1 MRKCDRTTT
10 VKMKRHADIEWY
22 VKPSIIKER
31 DKALG
36 NDESKKKS
44 DTPYNTTLSIEFGK
58 KGSMVT
64 AEAQNATQ
72 VTRNNSFFKTVP
84 IVDSQLCD
92 PSMVVFP
99 LSSSYLFSTSGFRT
113 PCHLNIKFFW
123 PVQFFNGFSFIDL
136 KRSPY
141 HKLLIDILARNYL
154 DDEKL
159 FCYL

>member
-22 VKPSIIKER
+22 VKPSILKER

-44 DTPYNTTLSIEFGK
+44 DTLYNTTLSIEFGK

-99 LSSSYLFSTSGFRT
+99 LSSFLF
-113 PCHLNIKFFW
+113 
-123 PVQFFNGFSFIDL
+123 VQHKWFSHALPL
-136 KRSPY
+136 KY
-141 HKLLIDILARNYL
+141 
-154 DDEKL
+154 
-159 FCYL
+159 

>member
-1 MRKCDRTTT
+1 MRKYDRTTT

-22 VKPSIIKER
+22 VKPWIIKER

-72 VTRNNSFFKTVP
+72 VTWNNSFFKTVP

-99 LSSSYLFSTSGFRT
+99 LSSFLF
-113 PCHLNIKFFW
+113 
-123 PVQFFNGFSFIDL
+123 VQHKWFSHALPL
-136 KRSPY
+136 KY
-141 HKLLIDILARNYL
+141 
-154 DDEKL
+154 
-159 FCYL
+159 